1 MGVGAG
7 IGVGGTAAIVS
18 AIRASTVA
26 FISGVGLGVAVGR
39 ASATAVLTSALTSVV
54 GIGASPDPPHA
65 LNTNARVIATTQRT
79 LICCP
84 NDSYV

>member
-1 MGVGAG
+1 MARG

-18 AIRASTVA
+18 AIRASTIA
-26 FISGVGLGVAVGR
+26 LMSGVGLGVAFGN
-39 ASATAVLTSALTSVV
+39 ASATAVLTSAPTSGV
-54 GIGASPDPPHA
+54 GIAGSPEPPHA
-65 LNTNARVIATTQRT
+65 LKTRASRIATTPRT